1 MQSDKPE
8 GTLMI
13 QVGTQGV
20 CIFAWDGIS
29 ESELEDALEVTREF
43 MVSKALNPFTMGGK
57 RTGKRITVQPIHWKA
72 TLTQGGKKQRRT

>member
-1 MQSDKPE
+1 MQPDKPE

-13 QVGTQGV
+13 QVGTRGI

-29 ESELEDALEVTREF
+29 ESELEDALEATREF

-57 RTGKRITVQPIHWKA
+57 RTGKRITVQPIRWKG
-72 TLTQGGKKQRRT
+72 TLNHGGEKLRRT